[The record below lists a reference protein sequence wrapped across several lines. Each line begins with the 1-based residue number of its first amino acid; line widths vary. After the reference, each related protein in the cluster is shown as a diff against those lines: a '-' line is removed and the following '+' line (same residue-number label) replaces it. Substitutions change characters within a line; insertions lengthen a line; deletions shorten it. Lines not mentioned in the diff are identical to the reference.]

1 MGNNLAGGVATKLNR
16 HMPAILTTLSGVG
29 LAGTAFLFARAG
41 MKAERK
47 IQHEVRVNEE
57 YEDRYPSYSETA
69 LIVWPEYL
77 VPTSVAVATLV
88 CVISANVLNAKNQAT
103 LIGAYALGER
113 TWAKY
118 RDKVAEVVGFD
129 NEQMIRTEVV
139 REAAA
144 ETRPSGVIQGD
155 GDTVYYDVF
164 SGQMFRS
171 DEATI
176 LKAQENT
183 NARADEEGFITL
195 NYFYDQIGAR
205 TSEIGE
211 HMGWMEGHHLDITLT
226 PVTFEDG
233 TEGFGID
240 YLKYPSWGYPEV

>member
-1 MGNNLAGGVATKLNR
+1 M
-16 HMPAILTTLSGVG
+16 
-29 LAGTAFLFARAG
+29 
-41 MKAERK
+41 
-47 IQHEVRVNEE
+47 
-57 YEDRYPSYSETA
+57 
-69 LIVWPEYL
+69 
-77 VPTSVAVATLV
+77 
-88 CVISANVLNAKNQAT
+88 
-103 LIGAYALGER
+103 
-113 TWAKY
+113 
-118 RDKVAEVVGFD
+118 VGFE
-129 NEQMIRTEVV
+129 NEQVIRTEVIKDV
-139 REAAA
+139 AS
-144 ETRPSGVIQGD
+144 ETKSSGIIQGD

-171 DEATI
+171 DEQTI

-183 NARADEEGFITL
+183 NALADEDGFATL

-211 HMGWMEGHHLDITLT
+211 HMGWMDGHYLDVTLT

>member
-1 MGNNLAGGVATKLNR
+1 MGTNLAHGVAKKAGR
-16 HMPAILTTLSGVG
+16 HLPTALTVLSGIG

-57 YEDRYPSYSETA
+57 YEDRYPSYKETA

-77 VPTSVAVATLV
+77 IPTSVGVATLV
-88 CVISANVLNAKNQAT
+88 CLISTNVLNVQNQAT
-103 LIGAYALGER
+103 LMGAYALGER
-113 TWAKY
+113 TWARY
-118 RDKVAEVVGFD
+118 RNKVADMIGFE
-129 NEQMIRTEVV
+129 NEQTIRTEVIKDV
-139 REAAA
+139 AA
-144 ETRPSGVIQGD
+144 ETKVSPEIYGD
-155 GDTVYYDVF
+155 GDVVYYDVF

-171 DEATI
+171 DEKTI

-183 NARADEEGFITL
+183 NARADEGDFVPL

-211 HMGWMEGHHLDITLT
+211 HMGWMDGHYLDVTLT
-226 PVTFEDG
+226 PVTFADG
-233 TEGFGID
+233 LEGFGID

>member
-1 MGNNLAGGVATKLNR
+1 MGRT
-16 HMPAILTTLSGVG
+16 LTGNTVKNGRAMSTALTVVSGLG
-29 LAGTAFLFARAG
+29 LAATAYLFARAG

-47 IQHEVRVNEE
+47 VQHEVRVNEE
-57 YEDRYPSYSETA
+57 YEDRYPSYKETA
-69 LIVWPEYL
+69 LIIWPEFL
-77 VPTSVAVATLV
+77 IPTSVGIATLV
-88 CVISANVLNAKNQAT
+88 CVVSTNILNVQNQAT
-103 LIGAYALGER
+103 LMGAYALGER
-113 TWAKY
+113 AWAKH
-118 RDKVAEVVGFD
+118 RSKVAEMLGFEND
-129 NEQMIRTEVV
+129 QVIRTEVV
-139 REAAA
+139 RDLAK
-144 ETRPSGVIQGD
+144 ETKVPDHIYGD

-183 NARADEEGFITL
+183 NGRAEEEGFIRL

-211 HMGWMEGHHLDITLT
+211 HMGWMDGHLLDVTLT

-240 YLKYPSWGYPEV
+240 YGRYPTWGYPEV